1 MDLGSWRQIRLKLS
15 KNKGV
20 ESVRL
25 GDLVMIRRTNK
36 HDAPQFGLVTSIENQ
51 GRNGT
56 VQLRTGYRLV
66 TSMAN
71 LVPIGSGPVVTEPA
85 TSEDRSV
92 QLNNMDQ
99 GQSRLGSSFT
109 HFISLSI
116 GDDEEQTNGLEN
128 SRTCWRMWKGLERK
142 RISRSSMLP

>member
-1 MDLGSWRQIRLKLS
+1 M
-15 KNKGV
+15 

-25 GDLVMIRRTNK
+25 GDLVMIRRTSR

-56 VQLRTGYRLV
+56 VQLKTGYRLV
-66 TSMAN
+66 TSVAN
-71 LVPIGSGPVVTEPA
+71 LVPIGSGPVTMGLA
-85 TSEDRSV
+85 SSEDRSV

-109 HFISLSI
+109 HFVSLSV
-116 GDDEEQTNGLEN
+116 GDDEEQT
-128 SRTCWRMWKGLERK
+128 KGIEKLQN
-142 RISRSSMLP
+142 M

>member
-1 MDLGSWRQIRLKLS
+1 MF
-15 KNKGV
+15 
-20 ESVRL
+20 
-25 GDLVMIRRTNK
+25 RRTNK
-36 HDAPQFGLVTSIENQ
+36 HDAPQFGLVTSIETQ

-66 TSMAN
+66 TSVAN
-71 LVPIGSGPVVTEPA
+71 LVPIGSGPVVTESA

-109 HFISLSI
+109 HFVSLSV
-116 GDDEEQTNGLEN
+116 GDDEEQTKGIENLQNILEH
-128 SRTCWRMWKGLERK
+128 MEGIGIK
-142 RISRSSMLP
+142 RISRSSMSLYYTQCLSGGDGDG